1 MQQIKHFFYFLRFIT
16 NLCVPMV
23 VIILLAIIDNL
34 RSNEN
39 KVKTMIPKTM
49 IPVEEGIKWWERASF
64 WISIAKIGL
73 PLAYMLVSLT
83 IVMPGL
89 INIAVGG

>member
-1 MQQIKHFFYFLRFIT
+1 M

-39 KVKTMIPKTM
+39 MVKSMIP
-49 IPVEEGIKWWERASF
+49 EDEYLKWWEKASF
-64 WISIAKIGL
+64 WILIAKKGL
-73 PLAYMLVSLT
+73 PLAYMLLSLT
-83 IVMPGL
+83 VVMPGL
-89 INIAVGG
+89 INILVGG